1 MLEIIE
7 KLNWRY
13 ATKSF
18 DSKAYLAE
26 SKLDVLKQAFNL
38 TATSYGLQP
47 IKLLVIHNKELQQE
61 LVQYSMNQK
70 QIVEAS
76 HLLVFCIQANID
88 KEFVIEYFKR
98 VHHVRNTP
106 ESILKPFQ
114 DFLIDDFSNKSQKEI
129 EIWATNQAYLALGNL
144 MTVCAVEGIDACPM
158 EGFDSKDYDTVLNL
172 KARNLKSVLLLPI
185 GHRAEDD
192 KFATFKKVRK
202 TIEDAVITL

>member
-1 MLEIIE
+1 M
-7 KLNWRY
+7 NWRY

-70 QIVEAS
+70 QIAEAS

-192 KFATFKKVRK
+192 KFAAFKKVRK

>member
-1 MLEIIE
+1 MKIIE

-18 DSKAYLAE
+18 DSNAYLAE

-47 IKLLVIHNKELQQE
+47 IKLLVIGNKELQQD
-61 LVQYSMNQK
+61 LVQYSMNQN
-70 QIVEAS
+70 QVAEAS
-76 HLLVFCIQANID
+76 HLLVFCIQSNID
-88 KEFVIEYFKR
+88 KEFVTEYFKR
-98 VHHVRNTP
+98 VHHVRKTP

-114 DFLIDDFSNKSQKEI
+114 DFLIDDFNNKSEKEI

-144 MTVCAVEGIDACPM
+144 MTVCALEGIDACPM
-158 EGFDSKDYDTVLNL
+158 EGFDSKEYDRVLNL

-185 GHRAEDD
+185 GYRAEDD
-192 KFATFKKVRK
+192 QFATFKKVRK
-202 TIEDAVITL
+202 PIEDAVITL